1 MQIRSCNTNY
11 DVLSY
16 NVSATENAHTRFK
29 HNRVKRVINVGFC
42 VRLAIE
48 GMARES
54 FIMTKEIR
62 IFKKGKSD

>member
-1 MQIRSCNTNY
+1 MQIKNCNTNY

-42 VRLAIE
+42 ARLAIE
-48 GMARES
+48 GMAGES
-54 FIMTKEIR
+54 FIVTKEI
-62 IFKKGKSD
+62 KSFQEG

>member
-1 MQIRSCNTNY
+1 MQIRNCNTNY

-29 HNRVKRVINVGFC
+29 HNRMKTVINVGFC

-48 GMARES
+48 GMAGES
-54 FIMTKEIR
+54 FIVTKEIR